1 MFRKDMT
8 QVTTQ
13 KDDSTV
19 QNRNVPSLTNEQR
32 VEVWRE
38 QLVKS
43 MGSHQKLVDAFDT
56 IMTEYFGDNMGHS
69 NGVERIIG
77 VVTSSTSV
85 GFEIRFS
92 IIYGSDLKRLLD
104 AVHKENTYAKGGLN
118 NIAWIEAKDG
128 QVSMQVTTRS

>member
-1 MFRKDMT
+1 MSQIT
-8 QVTTQ
+8 AQ

-56 IMTEYFGDNMGHS
+56 IMTEYFGDNMPHS
-69 NGVERIIG
+69 SGIERIIG
-77 VVTSSTSV
+77 IETSSISV

-104 AVHKENTYAKGGLN
+104 SVHKENTYAKGGLN

-128 QVSMQVTTRS
+128 QVSMYVTTRG

>member
-1 MFRKDMT
+1 MS
-8 QVTTQ
+8 QITTQ
-13 KDDSTV
+13 NSESTV

-69 NGVERIIG
+69 NGIERILGIE
-77 VVTSSTSV
+77 TSSISV

-92 IIYGSDLKRLLD
+92 MIYGSDLKRLLD
-104 AVHKENTYAKGGLN
+104 SVHKENTYARGGLN
-118 NIAWIEAKDG
+118 NVAWIEAKDG
-128 QVSMQVTTRS
+128 QVSMYVTTRG